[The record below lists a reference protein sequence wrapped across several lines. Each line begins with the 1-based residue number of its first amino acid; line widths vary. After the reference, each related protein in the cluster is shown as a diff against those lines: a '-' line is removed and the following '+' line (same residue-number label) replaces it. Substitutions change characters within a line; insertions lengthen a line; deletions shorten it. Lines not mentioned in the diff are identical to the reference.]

1 MPNYQT
7 KQRRRLLDF
16 FSCQPNEAFSAKQ
29 IVTAL
34 EDISASA
41 VYRNLALLEAQGLV
55 RRATKA
61 GSHEAFFQLAQGDHR
76 LHLSCEKCG
85 RVYPVEGEGAAR
97 LLQSIVPAQHFA
109 VDPASTVLYGICGAC
124 QEDAV

>member
-16 FSCQPNEAFSAKQ
+16 FSAQPNEAFSAKQ
-29 IVTAL
+29 ITGEL

-41 VYRNLALLEAQGLV
+41 VYRNLALLEEQGLV
-55 RRATKA
+55 RRSAKA
-61 GSHEAFFQLAQGDHR
+61 GSREVFFQLAQGDHR
-76 LHLSCEKCG
+76 LHLSCERCG
-85 RVYPVEGEGAAR
+85 RIYPVEGESAVE
-97 LLQSIVPAQHFA
+97 LLQSIVSAQRFA
-109 VDPASTVLYGICGAC
+109 VDPANTVLYGICGEC